1 MVDLFLGQIL
11 YVSGK
16 QALSQITSN
25 KTWFPWRSHPAL
37 QVLPS
42 PASMDKS
49 DNYFRFME
57 SENSG
62 GHSLINTNIVTDLLY
77 LSWGVVCFVLFQYSF
92 RTPVYDTK

>member
-1 MVDLFLGQIL
+1 MQVLTWLTCFWVRSSTSSDA
-11 YVSGK
+11 VSGK

-77 LSWGVVCFVLFQYSF
+77 LSWGVVCFDLF
-92 RTPVYDTK
+92 